1 MKKII
6 SFSAL
11 ILICLSSCENECK
24 TCTIRVFKD
33 GVEQEQLETSET
45 YCGEALDAV
54 ESQSSIT
61 AGSIQR
67 KVNCSN

>member
-6 SFSAL
+6 SLFAVI
-11 ILICLSSCENECK
+11 ILCFSSCKNECK
-24 TCTIRVFKD
+24 TCTIRVFQD

-45 YCGEALDAV
+45 YCGEALDAI
-54 ESQSSIT
+54 ESQSSVT

-67 KVNCSN
+67 KVNCR